1 MYGRLLNDLAS
12 GETLVERMKELKKW
26 IERFKTE

>member
-1 MYGRLLNDLAS
+1 MYRRLLSDLAS
-12 GETLVERMKELKKW
+12 GETLVERMKEFKKW